1 MMSTHKSI
9 RNSEN
14 AVHETQNHHLV
25 GTYRLGEKYI
35 NILNEKS
42 YIATISL
49 PILYRR
55 AVFALQNPPF
65 CSVKEPV
72 LMCKRH
78 CFDAQDR
85 LLGTTISVSPWNVL
99 HTNAMKKRKPTSRL
113 AFVHLHNFLYF
124 ISSMKTY

>member
-1 MMSTHKSI
+1 MSTHKSI

-49 PILYRR
+49 PIVLYQIY
-55 AVFALQNPPF
+55 F
-65 CSVKEPV
+65 
-72 LMCKRH
+72 
-78 CFDAQDR
+78 
-85 LLGTTISVSPWNVL
+85 
-99 HTNAMKKRKPTSRL
+99 TS
-113 AFVHLHNFLYF
+113 F
-124 ISSMKTY
+124 

>member
-42 YIATISL
+42 YIATVSL
-49 PILYRR
+49 P
-55 AVFALQNPPF
+55 
-65 CSVKEPV
+65 
-72 LMCKRH
+72 
-78 CFDAQDR
+78 
-85 LLGTTISVSPWNVL
+85 TTIQKSRFC
-99 HTNAMKKRKPTSRL
+99 AAKPTL
-113 AFVHLHNFLYF
+113 LHGKRACF
-124 ISSMKTY
+124 M

>member
-65 CSVKEPV
+65 CTVKEPV
-72 LMCKRH
+72 LCSKRH
-78 CFDAQDR
+78 CFGAQDS
-85 LLGTTISVSPWNVL
+85 LLGTTTL
-99 HTNAMKKRKPTSRL
+99 
-113 AFVHLHNFLYF
+113 FLRGMF
-124 ISSMKTY
+124 CTRMP

>member
-1 MMSTHKSI
+1 MSTHKSI

-14 AVHETQNHHLV
+14 AVHETQNHHLL

-49 PILYRR
+49 PILCRR

-65 CSVKEPV
+65 CKAKVHIKYE
-72 LMCKRH
+72 
-78 CFDAQDR
+78 
-85 LLGTTISVSPWNVL
+85 
-99 HTNAMKKRKPTSRL
+99 KRKNVAITLSIKDL
-113 AFVHLHNFLYF
+113 KGLLEAA
-124 ISSMKTY
+124 

>member
-1 MMSTHKSI
+1 MSTHKSI

-65 CSVKEPV
+65 WGLKVPILYNS
-72 LMCKRH
+72 LI
-78 CFDAQDR
+78 
-85 LLGTTISVSPWNVL
+85 IS
-99 HTNAMKKRKPTSRL
+99 TYEIEKRKRVTIWLLLKFPGL
-113 AFVHLHNFLYF
+113 P
-124 ISSMKTY
+124 

>member
-1 MMSTHKSI
+1 MSTHKSI

-55 AVFALQNPPF
+55 AVFALLNPPF

-85 LLGTTISVSPWNVL
+85 LLGTNHLCFSVECSA
-99 HTNAMKKRKPTSRL
+99 HEC
-113 AFVHLHNFLYF
+113 HE
-124 ISSMKTY
+124 KTKADLTVSLRPST

>member
-42 YIATISL
+42 YIATVSL

-55 AVFALQNPPF
+55 AVLRGKTHPFA
-65 CSVKEPV
+65 
-72 LMCKRH
+72 R
-78 CFDAQDR
+78 
-85 LLGTTISVSPWNVL
+85 
-99 HTNAMKKRKPTSRL
+99 
-113 AFVHLHNFLYF
+113 
-124 ISSMKTY
+124 

>member
-65 CSVKEPV
+65 CTVKEPV
-72 LMCKRH
+72 FVVKGTVLM
-78 CFDAQDR
+78 
-85 LLGTTISVSPWNVL
+85 
-99 HTNAMKKRKPTSRL
+99 RKTASWGQPPL
-113 AFVHLHNFLYF
+113 FLRGMF
-124 ISSMKTY
+124 CTRMP

>member
-49 PILYRR
+49 PKLYRR

-65 CSVKEPV
+65 CTVKQALLHGKTV
-72 LMCKRH
+72 G
-78 CFDAQDR
+78 FGVQD
-85 LLGTTISVSPWNVL
+85 
-99 HTNAMKKRKPTSRL
+99 
-113 AFVHLHNFLYF
+113 NFLHF
-124 ISSMKTY
+124 QLEQSLQNKRNVPASPNLLVCRLKTRGRQLVSGV